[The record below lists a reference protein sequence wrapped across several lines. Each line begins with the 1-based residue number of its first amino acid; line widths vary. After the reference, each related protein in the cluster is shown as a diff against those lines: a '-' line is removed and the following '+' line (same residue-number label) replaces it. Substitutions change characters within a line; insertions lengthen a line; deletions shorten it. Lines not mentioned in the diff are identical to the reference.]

1 MTKRSIDKN
10 WKALLQSGAVTHT
23 KKKIEP
29 VNYEKKVDGK
39 KTIWFDVDKSILE
52 KHDALMPS
60 KGKASSLKNKIVA
73 IDCEMVGIGFGG
85 KKSVLARASV
95 VSGDGEVLIDEF
107 CGAPEKVTDYRTLV
121 SGVRP
126 KDLKDAQPFEAL
138 RKKVKEFLDGKIL
151 VGHGLSNDLK
161 CLKINHPAT
170 DIRDTANYFKNAK
183 GSKQSLQVLAA
194 DRLGIKIQTGEHSPV
209 VDARAALRIYLQSR
223 REWEDKLKKEKQPKK
238 GKQEKIGE
246 HESGVAD
253 DESEEQAEKSCC
265 S

>member
-1 MTKRSIDKN
+1 MTKRAIDKN
-10 WKALLQSGAVTHT
+10 WKALLQSGAVTHN
-23 KKKIEP
+23 KKKKEQ
-29 VNYEKKVDGK
+29 VNYEKKTKDGK

-52 KHDALMPS
+52 QHDALMPS

-107 CGAPEKVTDYRTLV
+107 CRAPEKVTDYRTLV

-126 KDLKDAQPFEAL
+126 KDLKDAQPFESL
-138 RKKVKEFLDGKIL
+138 RKKVKEALAGKIL

-161 CLKINHPAT
+161 CLKINHPAS

-183 GSKQSLQVLAA
+183 GSKQSLQTLASE
-194 DRLGIKIQTGEHSPV
+194 RLGIKIQTGEHSPI

-223 REWEDKLKKEKQPKK
+223 REWEEKLKKEKQPKK
-238 GKQEKIGE
+238 GKIDKVEE
-246 HESGVAD
+246 HESGVV
-253 DESEEQAEKSCC
+253 DEEETEKSV
-265 S
+265 